1 MWWKGSTAAL
11 LSKGPPSLPCSHFFF
26 FHLILSY
33 THPKIFFKM
42 HHFTMRFKQGH
53 HSPHHFLHIYICV
66 KKITPFLGKNRT
78 FRFFGEFGV
87 FVASK
92 KVLLKK
98 TSQLYAMA
106 GLLPGAPGPI
116 YRDTWQQRQA
126 MGRFGEGYYRANR
139 CVTCRELV
147 TQK

>member
-78 FRFFGEFGV
+78 FRFFWGV
-87 FVASK
+87 WCFCGIKKSPPEKNFATLRHGRPVAWCTRSNLSRHLAAATGHGSIRRR
-92 KVLLKK
+92 VLP
-98 TSQLYAMA
+98 SQ
-106 GLLPGAPGPI
+106 
-116 YRDTWQQRQA
+116 
-126 MGRFGEGYYRANR
+126 
-139 CVTCRELV
+139 
-147 TQK
+147 